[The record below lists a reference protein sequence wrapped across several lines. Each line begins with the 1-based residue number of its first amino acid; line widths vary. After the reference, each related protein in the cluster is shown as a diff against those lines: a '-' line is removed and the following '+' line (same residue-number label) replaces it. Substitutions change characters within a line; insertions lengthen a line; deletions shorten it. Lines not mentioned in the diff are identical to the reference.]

1 MWLCLAKDLVNIVT
15 PNESEAE
22 PRTGI
27 TVSDE
32 ASAAKA
38 GSGFRLQKLMRWTL
52 PLREMH
58 LLGN

>member
-1 MWLCLAKDLVNIVT
+1 LVNIVT